1 MEHLDFC
8 SFIGII
14 RKYISDD
21 LAPSQVDL
29 LYSLFENFSVDR
41 SFIFDHGLTCR
52 WFTGQAKT
60 SPQITEYYNKSSNRK
75 KLKEDIE
82 NHILPLIYDLA
93 MTEQEIYELVIG
105 DTGISESAK
114 KRLIKKYPCKNESE
128 SAEFLSEVLF
138 FALERNFIKRD
149 PKTKS
154 VPNKNTSPDTAD
166 YIFGCG
172 VPKPC
177 KNFCGREKEIE
188 SLHEL
193 LCKNG
198 KVFLHGIPGI
208 GKSET
213 AKAYA
218 AKYKKEY
225 TNILYIAYSGNLKQD
240 IAEMI
245 FADDVSGENID
256 ERFSRH
262 SRFLKTLKSDSLL
275 IIDNF
280 DTTPALEKSFSAVL
294 KFGCRILF
302 TTRSRFDFQKCFRLE
317 EIEDPTVLFELM
329 GKYYSEAEKHRETL
343 GKIILTVHSHT
354 LAAELSARLLEN
366 GILEPEELFEKL
378 SAEKSAIDS
387 SDKIKITKDGENKK
401 ATYYEHIHTLF
412 SLYDLSKEENRVMRN
427 LVFVPS
433 SGISG
438 KLFARWISLE
448 NMNAVSDLIE
458 KGFIQSGTEQSIF
471 LHPMIQ
477 EVALLETKPSV
488 KNCMTLL
495 NNLQDICL
503 HHGETVPYYSL
514 MFRTIENIVNFIID
528 DDTEKLLRFT
538 EDVFPYMG
546 CYDYKSGMK
555 FILSKMEALLN
566 DPSVGTVSDRSLL
579 HDFRASL
586 EDNIRNA
593 IKEEEKA
600 YSLIS
605 AINEGNALLAA
616 NICSNLGGLY
626 KLSGK
631 YIKAKEFMER
641 GLEIMEKYHLV
652 YHDIVP
658 QLANYASLLVDM
670 GDFETGTVTFE
681 KLLKIVKKHGA
692 YQTLGC
698 AEIMRS
704 LGMLYYM
711 KCDFDTGMNYYKKSL
726 KIYEDI
732 FKDEPERAEK
742 YKNEILNDHSDIG
755 ALLGLAC
762 RRVLKKSK

>member
-343 GKIILTVHSHT
+343 GKID
-354 LAAELSARLLEN
+354 R
-366 GILEPEELFEKL
+366 
-378 SAEKSAIDS
+378 KS
-387 SDKIKITKDGENKK
+387 
-401 ATYYEHIHTLF
+401 
-412 SLYDLSKEENRVMRN
+412 V
-427 LVFVPS
+427 V
-433 SGISG
+433 
-438 KLFARWISLE
+438 
-448 NMNAVSDLIE
+448 
-458 KGFIQSGTEQSIF
+458 
-471 LHPMIQ
+471 
-477 EVALLETKPSV
+477 
-488 KNCMTLL
+488 
-495 NNLQDICL
+495 
-503 HHGETVPYYSL
+503 
-514 MFRTIENIVNFIID
+514 
-528 DDTEKLLRFT
+528 
-538 EDVFPYMG
+538 
-546 CYDYKSGMK
+546 
-555 FILSKMEALLN
+555 
-566 DPSVGTVSDRSLL
+566 
-579 HDFRASL
+579 
-586 EDNIRNA
+586 
-593 IKEEEKA
+593 
-600 YSLIS
+600 
-605 AINEGNALLAA
+605 
-616 NICSNLGGLY
+616 
-626 KLSGK
+626 
-631 YIKAKEFMER
+631 
-641 GLEIMEKYHLV
+641 
-652 YHDIVP
+652 
-658 QLANYASLLVDM
+658 
-670 GDFETGTVTFE
+670 
-681 KLLKIVKKHGA
+681 
-692 YQTLGC
+692 
-698 AEIMRS
+698 
-704 LGMLYYM
+704 
-711 KCDFDTGMNYYKKSL
+711 
-726 KIYEDI
+726 
-732 FKDEPERAEK
+732 
-742 YKNEILNDHSDIG
+742 
-755 ALLGLAC
+755 
-762 RRVLKKSK
+762 